1 MLCFNMS
8 TAEQPQVSLTG
19 TIQKLNIQVICFKPT
34 IQLKSF
40 EFNNLRN
47 TKMFIHVTIINTECF
62 LSFSQ
67 RKKLNNSFP
76 QFTTVCNTLCVW
88 TNTCPRI
95 KKKKKGTST
104 SLIAISNQNWLGFH
118 SVHVSF
124 GLHIFSIG
132 MSCNRTK
139 LRAVDLR
146 EDNIKI
152 HYITSLSQ

>member
-1 MLCFNMS
+1 MS
-8 TAEQPQVSLTG
+8 KQPQVSLTG

-34 IQLKSF
+34 IQLSHL
-40 EFNNLRN
+40 NS
-47 TKMFIHVTIINTECF
+47 TIYATPKCSYMYLSLTQCF
-62 LSFSQ
+62 FVIFSKKKK
-67 RKKLNNSFP
+67 KKLNYISP
-76 QFTTVCNTLCVW
+76 QFTMVCNTLCVW
-88 TNTCPRI
+88 TSTCPR
-95 KKKKKGTST
+95 KKTST
-104 SLIAISNQNWLGFH
+104 SLVAISGLWKQIRLGRFCSLH
-118 SVHVSF
+118 ISF